1 MNRWIMTLG
10 LMGLTAFHMEAKEKS
25 TKNNCGFVNSN
36 TCLTN
41 SLRGKKEREFLEKQ
55 SIEMEK
61 LLKDLEAQLNDTNKK
76 RVDQDYLD
84 ALSPQAIEE
93 LNLTYQH
100 QIDEIKKA
108 QSAYYQVMQQSQ
120 NRMINV
126 IVGDI
131 KKACERV
138 AKERHLDSISDSS
151 SAFFTSA
158 EIDLTE
164 QVIREMDSI
173 FKEESN

>member
-1 MNRWIMTLG
+1 
-10 LMGLTAFHMEAKEKS
+10 
-25 TKNNCGFVNSN
+25 
-36 TCLTN
+36 
-41 SLRGKKEREFLEKQ
+41 
-55 SIEMEK
+55 
-61 LLKDLEAQLNDTNKK
+61 
-76 RVDQDYLD
+76 
-84 ALSPQAIEE
+84 
-93 LNLTYQH
+93 
-100 QIDEIKKA
+100 
-108 QSAYYQVMQQSQ
+108 
-120 NRMINV
+120 V